1 MRTLARAL
9 SIAPRGLRAELRPST
24 TTRKKGRRRFARRS
38 AINEWDVIVWKGR
51 VGRVDRVERDTISCE
66 ELQAGEDNWWTLSD
80 STFTVD
86 SASEEGNIRVVEY
99 DYEQRQIQDR
109 IANPHSEH
117 AEEIFFLHLS
127 ENE

>member
-1 MRTLARAL
+1 MGLARAL

-51 VGRVDRVERDTISCE
+51 VGRVERDAISCE